1 MHGGRWPALFPV
13 FLRQRKEVDGMTTY
27 EAISLVAQF
36 GIVILALVGI
46 IVELQNKKK

>member
-1 MHGGRWPALFPV
+1 
-13 FLRQRKEVDGMTTY
+13 MTTY

-46 IVELQNKKK
+46 IVDMQDKRKLFFVFIYSLILFL